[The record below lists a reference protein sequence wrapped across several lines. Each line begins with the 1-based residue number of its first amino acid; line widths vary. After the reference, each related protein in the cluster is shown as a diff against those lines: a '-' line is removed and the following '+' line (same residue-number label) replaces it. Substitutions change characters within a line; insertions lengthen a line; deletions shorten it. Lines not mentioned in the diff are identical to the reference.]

1 MALVLITIFALIV
14 MVITCLPIT
23 WRSFNKYLEKMGY
36 WSLLVIFIIYVFFDI
51 WLWLKTSNIAKKQ
64 KNLKKSKNVV
74 LSTLIDLLGDFVHL
88 RN

>member
-23 WRSFNKYLEKMGY
+23 WRSFNKYLEKMEY

-64 KNLKKSKNVV
+64 KKPKKVQERCTVNA
-74 LSTLIDLLGDFVHL
+74 H
-88 RN
+88 